1 MDPQQM
7 YYGGL
12 VLIAILAWMSYQS
25 DRMLT
30 MLILLAMGAYFIY
43 SHETGNT
50 ISDFTDS
57 TVKTLDKKL

>member
-43 SHETGNT
+43 SHNTGNT
-50 ISDFTDS
+50 ITDFADD
-57 TVKTLDKKL
+57 TVKTLDKQL

>member
-1 MDPQQM
+1 MDPQQI

-57 TVKTLDKKL
+57 TVKTLDKQL

>member
-1 MDPQQM
+1 MDPQQI

-12 VLIAILAWMSYQS
+12 LLIAILAWMSYQS

-30 MLILLAMGAYFIY
+30 LFILLAVGAYFIY
-43 SHETGNT
+43 SHQTGNT
-50 ISDFTDS
+50 ISGFTDD

>member
-30 MLILLAMGAYFIY
+30 LFILLAVGAYFIY
-43 SHETGNT
+43 SHQTGNT
-50 ISDFTDS
+50 ITDFTDE
-57 TVKTLDKKL
+57 TVNTLDKQL

>member
-25 DRMLT
+25 DRMLM
-30 MLILLAMGAYFIY
+30 MLILLALGAYLIY
-43 SHETGNT
+43 SHQTGNT
-50 ISDFTDS
+50 ITDFADD
-57 TVKTLDKKL
+57 TVNTIDKQL

>member
-1 MDPQQM
+1 MDPQQI

-43 SHETGNT
+43 SHNTGKT
-50 ISDFTDS
+50 ITDFTDQ
-57 TVKTLDKKL
+57 TVQQLDKEL

>member
-1 MDPQQM
+1 MDPQQI
-7 YYGGL
+7 YYGSL

-43 SHETGNT
+43 SHNTGKT
-50 ISDFTDS
+50 ITNLTDE

>member
-12 VLIAILAWMSYQS
+12 VLIAILAWMSYKS

-30 MLILLAMGAYFIY
+30 LFILLAMGAYFIY
-43 SHETGNT
+43 SHQTGNT
-50 ISDFTDS
+50 ITDFADD
-57 TVKTLDKKL
+57 TVNTIDKQL